1 MAHARPSRRLARDER
16 VVDRFRPHWTALLPA
31 IAWAM
36 LLATVVGAV
45 LAATALTWP
54 PTVIA
59 AAAIWALVSGRS
71 IVRWARRRVTL
82 TTHRLRLRAGGHHGD
97 LPLEAI
103 TDTWYEQRLRDRLT
117 GVGDV
122 LIVLGEGTAPVRVAD
137 VPDPSG
143 FLGELTDTQQAR
155 RTALL
160 GGADHL
166 DVEVVDEAPAD
177 EAPAD
182 EAPADEPPRP

>member
-1 MAHARPSRRLARDER
+1 MAHARPSRRLAPDER
-16 VVDRFRPHWTALLPA
+16 TVDRFRPHWTALLPA

-36 LLATVVGAV
+36 LLAAVCGAV
-45 LAATALTWP
+45 LAATPLAWP
-54 PTVIA
+54 LVTLCA
-59 AAAIWALVSGRS
+59 AAVWALLAGRS
-71 IVRWARRRVTL
+71 MTRWARRRVTL
-82 TTHRLRLRAGGHHGD
+82 TTHRLRLRAGGQHRD
-97 LPLEAI
+97 LPLETI
-103 TDTWYEQRLRDRLT
+103 TDAWYEQRLRDRLT

-122 LIVLGEGTAPVRVAD
+122 LVVLGEGATPVRVAD

-166 DVEVVDEAPAD
+166 DVEVVDEAPD
-177 EAPAD
+177 GGD
-182 EAPADEPPRP
+182 RDGRPWR